1 MLKKLKKFFHNP
13 NKETIHIFEEKTK
26 ISYQPTLFLSLE
38 VLSLNN
44 SQLQYLP
51 PLAVFI
57 NLKILN
63 LSHNN
68 IHDISCLKNLKN
80 LKIIDLRFNH
90 IKNIP
95 LWVFKLN
102 KTIYWER
109 DDEEEEGIFLEGNP
123 LDKILISKI
132 KNYPNKK
139 PLLPLSIKKKE
150 KTSSESIEI
159 EQLIP
164 LKRQAVTLFVPQ
176 SFSSNFIT
184 IFTIPKYSKTQK
196 NELKLNTSIVK
207 YNDNSQTIH
216 HKTIHE
222 QHYIILILNET
233 ECCLNP
239 PILELLSKLYTNSK
253 IFLIIEN
260 SNSNTIQEKITFF
273 KTYNKSINII
283 EIYHSFDKK
292 SNETIKEDIYN
303 YLEKTQEPNS
313 LWRKNWIALRDEIE
327 IDKESKISPE
337 TFQALIKKHDIAP
350 DLRDDIFIY
359 LQKIGLIRKDTVSL
373 Q

>member
-1 MLKKLKKFFHNP
+1 MFKKLKKLFHNP

-26 ISYQPTLFLSLE
+26 INYEPTLFSSLE

-44 SQLQYLP
+44 SQLQHLA

-68 IHDISCLKNLKN
+68 IHDISCLESLKK

-90 IKNIP
+90 IKTIP

-109 DDEEEEGIFLEGNP
+109 DDDEKEGIFLEGNP
-123 LDKILISKI
+123 LGKNLISKI
-132 KNYPNKK
+132 KNYPHRK
-139 PLLPLSIKKKE
+139 PLLPLIVEKKE
-150 KTSSESIEI
+150 EISSEPIKI

-184 IFTIPKYSKTQK
+184 IFTTPKYSETQK
-196 NELKLNTSIVK
+196 NELKLNTSIVN

-216 HKTIHE
+216 PKTVHE

-239 PILELLSKLYTNSK
+239 PILELLSKVYTNCK

-260 SNSNTIQEKITFF
+260 SDSNTIQKKITFF

-283 EIYHSFDKK
+283 EIYHSFDKE
-292 SNETIKEDIYN
+292 SNETIKEEIYN

-327 IDKESKISPE
+327 TTKESKISPKM
-337 TFQALIKKHDIAP
+337 FQDLSKKYDIAS

-359 LQKIGLIRKDTVSL
+359 LQKVGSIVTYS
-373 Q
+373 